1 MQNVPNQIVATFS
14 IVGFDPETGEL
25 GVAVQS
31 KFLGVGAVV
40 PWAKSGVGA
49 IATQSYA
56 NTTYGPEG
64 LKHLEKGKSA
74 RETLELLI
82 NDDPDKDMR
91 QVGIVDAKGNAATF
105 TGKQCYEWAGGR
117 SGKHYAAQGNILV
130 GKETVDRMAE
140 TFEQTEGSLAE
151 RLLKALEAGQKAG
164 GDKRGKQSAALY
176 VVKEKGGYG
185 GFNDRYID
193 LRVDDHPEP
202 IHELIRIYKL
212 QRLYFE
218 KPDPANILEIRG
230 QIREE
235 LEQELYRLG
244 YLQRDGSDDQELF
257 KALTSFIHVE
267 NFEER
272 ELEPGKMD
280 REVLEYMKEKQP

>member
-235 LEQELYRLG
+235 LEQELYPSRLSSK
-244 YLQRDGSDDQELF
+244 RWF
-257 KALTSFIHVE
+257 
-267 NFEER
+267 
-272 ELEPGKMD
+272 
-280 REVLEYMKEKQP
+280 